1 MSATVGGVRRPV
13 PRTREARRRVD
24 RRASGAPSGY
34 RARRAPVRAPH
45 GHSVSNDRP
54 ATLSVAADRIGLT
67 TMSAANL
74 LGGLAAERNPVERA
88 DAGVV
93 GLYPA
98 ASLDVRGFDPR
109 RYEAPG

>member
-1 MSATVGGVRRPV
+1 
-13 PRTREARRRVD
+13 
-24 RRASGAPSGY
+24 
-34 RARRAPVRAPH
+34 
-45 GHSVSNDRP
+45 
-54 ATLSVAADRIGLT
+54 
-67 TMSAANL
+67 MSAANL